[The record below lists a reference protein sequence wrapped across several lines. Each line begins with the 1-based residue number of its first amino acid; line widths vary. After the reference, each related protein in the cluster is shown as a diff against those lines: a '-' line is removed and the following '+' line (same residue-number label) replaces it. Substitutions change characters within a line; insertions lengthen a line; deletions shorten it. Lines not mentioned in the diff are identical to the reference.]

1 MGAMQVLRYTPTSAV
16 LLTGFE
22 PFGGG
27 SVNPSAAV
35 AQALHARSL
44 TDGARVQGVVLPC
57 AFGDALQALAEA
69 LRTHR
74 PQLVL
79 ALGQAEGRTDLSI
92 ERVALNLDDARIPD
106 NQGRQPVDEPVVPD
120 GPAAYFST
128 LPIKAMVAG
137 LKAAGHAAS
146 ISQTAGTFVCN
157 HVFYG
162 LQHALA
168 GSGVRSGFM
177 HVPLLPRQAAQAPGL
192 SLPSMGLDQ
201 QVAGVEEALRIA
213 LQWPG
218 PGDLKRAG
226 GALN

>member
-1 MGAMQVLRYTPTSAV
+1 MPLAPYTPTSTV

-22 PFGGG
+22 PFGGAG
-27 SVNPSAAV
+27 LNPSAEV
-35 AQALHARSL
+35 AQALHGRPLGGEAVV
-44 TDGARVQGVVLPC
+44 AAVVLPC
-57 AFGDALQALAEA
+57 AFGDALQTLHQA
-69 LRTHR
+69 LRQHR

-92 ERVALNLDDARIPD
+92 ERVALNVDDARMPD
-106 NQGRQPVDEPVVPD
+106 NLGRQPVDEPVVAD

-137 LKAAGHAAS
+137 LKAAAHAAS

-177 HVPLLPRQAAQAPGL
+177 HVPLLPQQAAQAPGL
-192 SLPSMGLDQ
+192 SLPSMALAQ
-201 QVAGVEEALRIA
+201 QVAGVEAALRIA
-213 LQWPG
+213 LAWGDQA
-218 PGDLKRAG
+218 DLKRAG

>member
-1 MGAMQVLRYTPTSAV
+1 MPFAPYTPTSTV

-22 PFGGG
+22 PFGGAG
-27 SVNPSAAV
+27 LNPSAEV
-35 AQALHARSL
+35 GQALHGRSL
-44 TDGARVQGVVLPC
+44 GGEAVVAAVVLPC
-57 AFGDALQALAEA
+57 AFGDALQALHEA
-69 LRTHR
+69 LRRHR

-92 ERVALNLDDARIPD
+92 ERVALNVDDARIPD
-106 NQGRQPVDEPVVPD
+106 NLGRQPVDEPVVAD

-177 HVPLLPRQAAQAPGL
+177 HVPLLPQQAAQAPAL
-192 SLPSMGLDQ
+192 SLPSMALAQ
-201 QVAGVEEALRIA
+201 QVAGVEAALRIA
-213 LQWPG
+213 LAWGDQA
-218 PGDLKRAG
+218 DLKRPG

>member
-1 MGAMQVLRYTPTSAV
+1 MPLAPYTPTSTV

-22 PFGGG
+22 PFGGAG
-27 SVNPSAAV
+27 LNPSAEV
-35 AQALHARSL
+35 AQALHGRSL
-44 TDGARVQGVVLPC
+44 GGEAVVAAVVLPC
-57 AFGDALQALAEA
+57 AFGDALQTLHQA
-69 LRTHR
+69 LRQHR

-92 ERVALNLDDARIPD
+92 ERVALNVDDARMPD
-106 NQGRQPVDEPVVPD
+106 NLGRQPVDEPVVAD

-177 HVPLLPRQAAQAPGL
+177 HVPLLPPQAAQAPGL
-192 SLPSMGLDQ
+192 SLPSMALAQ
-201 QVAGVEEALRIA
+201 QVAGVEAALRIA
-213 LQWPG
+213 LAWGDQA
-218 PGDLKRAG
+218 DLKRPG

>member
-1 MGAMQVLRYTPTSAV
+1 MPLAPYTPTSTV

-22 PFGGG
+22 PFGGAG
-27 SVNPSAAV
+27 LNPSAEV
-35 AQALHARSL
+35 AQALHGRSL
-44 TDGARVQGVVLPC
+44 GGEAVVAAVVLPC
-57 AFGDALQALAEA
+57 AFGDALQALHLA
-69 LRTHR
+69 LRQHR

-92 ERVALNLDDARIPD
+92 ERVALNVDDARIPD
-106 NQGRQPVDEPVVPD
+106 NLGRQPVDEPVVAD

-137 LKAAGHAAS
+137 LKDAGHAAS

-168 GSGVRSGFM
+168 GSGVRSAFM
-177 HVPLLPRQAAQAPGL
+177 HVPLLPQQAAQAPGL
-192 SLPSMGLDQ
+192 SLPSMALAQ
-201 QVAGVEEALRIA
+201 QVAGVEAALRIA
-213 LQWPG
+213 LAWGDQA
-218 PGDLKRAG
+218 DLKRPG